1 MAKRKLSLLGAVF
14 AALVCMMGLM
24 SFTAFADDTDY
35 GYFGCIEDHQDA
47 LTDSEEA
54 QLLTLLD
61 DTARSIHANV
71 GVIFA
76 DSYMDGMSEVSYTK
90 SFLNRS
96 FGEYSDSVVL
106 MMVQTG
112 SGKVDQIYATDAA
125 YDKYHS
131 KTDRIFDYVY
141 DGFDSGSGENYYA
154 AVEGFC
160 NYLSG
165 HPVDGIEF
173 HLNLGHIVGTI
184 AALIAAIAIA
194 NGHAASYRKKLPI
207 SARAYMKNDMTHFIE
222 RNDVFVREYTT
233 SHRVSS
239 SSSGGRGGG
248 HGGGGHHGGGGGG
261 RRR

>member
-1 MAKRKLSLLGAVF
+1 MNKRKLSLLGALF
-14 AALVCMMGLM
+14 AALLFSLM
-24 SFTAFADDTDY
+24 SFTAFADGTDY

-47 LTDSEEA
+47 LTDSEES
-54 QLLTLLD
+54 QLLRLLD

-76 DSYMDGMSEVSYTK
+76 DSYMDGMSEVSYAK

-96 FGEYSDSVVL
+96 FGADSDSIVL
-106 MMVQTG
+106 MMVQVG

-141 DGFDSGSGENYYA
+141 DGFDSGSGGNYYA

-160 NYLSG
+160 DYLSG

-173 HLNLGHIVGTI
+173 HLNTGNI
-184 AALIAAIAIA
+184 AGIIIALFAAIFIA
-194 NGHAASYRKKLPI
+194 NGHAASYKKKLPI
-207 SARAYMKNDMTHFIE
+207 SAQAYMKDDMTHFTE
-222 RNDVFVREYTT
+222 RNDIFVREYTT

-239 SSSGGRGGG
+239 SSSGGHGG
-248 HGGGGHHGGGGGG
+248 HGGGGHRSGGGGG